1 MGLESVEIV
10 LALEE
15 TFAIKFP
22 RRIPDFPRTVHQ
34 LEDFVLR
41 LRSEQ
46 LAVTVCAAVEDDEV
60 RAVVRATIAKE
71 LGIDTA
77 AVIPEAMLVGDLG
90 MDA

>member
-22 RRIPDFPRTVHQ
+22 RWIHHFPRTVGELEEMVLQ
-34 LEDFVLR
+34 LR
-41 LRSEQ
+41 REQ
-46 LAVTVCAAVEDDEV
+46 LPAEVCSAVEEWDV
-60 RAVVRATIAKE
+60 REVVRGVIAKE
-71 LGIDTA
+71 LGIDA
-77 AVIPEAMLVGDLG
+77 ALVTPEAILVGDLG